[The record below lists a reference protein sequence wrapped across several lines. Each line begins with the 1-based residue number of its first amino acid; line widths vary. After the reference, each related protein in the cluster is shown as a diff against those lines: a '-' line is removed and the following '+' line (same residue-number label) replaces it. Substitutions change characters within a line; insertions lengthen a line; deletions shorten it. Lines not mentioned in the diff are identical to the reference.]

1 MARRFI
7 LVLLALLTV
16 AAISSPAED
25 LDTSQVARK
34 VLSRAM
40 PVYPDLAR
48 RIHISGVVKLRAT
61 ISPSG
66 AVRSIEPVGGNPV
79 LITAAQEAVSKW
91 RYVPAPQE
99 TRELIELRFGTPASS
114 HTEPR

>member
-7 LVLLALLTV
+7 LVLLMLLTV
-16 AAISSPAED
+16 AATSSSAKD

-34 VLSRAM
+34 VLSKAM

-48 RIHISGVVKLRAT
+48 RTHISGVVKLRAT
-61 ISPSG
+61 ISPNGS
-66 AVRSIEPVGGNPV
+66 VRLIEPVGGNPV

-91 RYVPAPQE
+91 RYVPAPEE
-99 TRELIELRFGTPASS
+99 TRELVELRFGTPASS
-114 HTEPR
+114 HAEPR

>member
-7 LVLLALLTV
+7 LVLLMLLTV
-16 AAISSPAED
+16 AATSSSAKD

-34 VLSRAM
+34 VLSKAM

-48 RIHISGVVKLRAT
+48 RTHISGVVKLRAT
-61 ISPSG
+61 ISPNGS
-66 AVRSIEPVGGNPV
+66 VRLIEPVGGNPV

-91 RYVPAPQE
+91 RYVPAPEE

-114 HTEPR
+114 HAEPR